1 LFYQRPSFPTKQGF
15 FSQLPEILNLIFH
28 NYVLIFEC
36 KYNLTIMQLGSR
48 FERGTNR
55 NLVIKI
61 ILIILI
67 FFLGIFLLD
76 KIDFPVP
83 KKLIKQ
89 EISNDKLITL
99 K

>member
-1 LFYQRPSFPTKQGF
+1 
-15 FSQLPEILNLIFH
+15 
-28 NYVLIFEC
+28 
-36 KYNLTIMQLGSR
+36 MQLGSR
-48 FERGTNR
+48 FEAGTNR

-83 KKLIKQ
+83 KKIIKQ
-89 EISNDKLITL
+89 EISHDKLIKL

>member
-1 LFYQRPSFPTKQGF
+1 
-15 FSQLPEILNLIFH
+15 
-28 NYVLIFEC
+28 
-36 KYNLTIMQLGSR
+36 MQLGSR
-48 FERGTNR
+48 FQPRTNR
-55 NLVIKI
+55 SLVIKI
-61 ILIILI
+61 ILILLI

-76 KIDFPVP
+76 KIDFTVP

>member
-1 LFYQRPSFPTKQGF
+1 
-15 FSQLPEILNLIFH
+15 
-28 NYVLIFEC
+28 
-36 KYNLTIMQLGSR
+36 MQLR
-48 FERGTNR
+48 LKPRTNK

-61 ILIILI
+61 DIINI
-67 FFLGIFLLD
+67 VFFLGIFLLD

-89 EISNDKLITL
+89 EISNDKLIKL

>member
-1 LFYQRPSFPTKQGF
+1 M
-15 FSQLPEILNLIFH
+15 QLRLKPRTNRNLI
-28 NYVLIFEC
+28 
-36 KYNLTIMQLGSR
+36 
-48 FERGTNR
+48 NR

-61 ILIILI
+61 ILIFLV
-67 FFLGIFLLD
+67 FFLGTFLLD

>member
-1 LFYQRPSFPTKQGF
+1 M
-15 FSQLPEILNLIFH
+15 QLRLNPRTNKNLI
-28 NYVLIFEC
+28 
-36 KYNLTIMQLGSR
+36 
-48 FERGTNR
+48 NR

-61 ILIILI
+61 ILIFLA

-76 KIDFPVP
+76 KVDFPAP